1 NGLSFTGNFVKNAGR
16 RSVYMHSVNYNTTPS
31 SPSIIANNMIAGGI
45 QNGTVGD
52 GMYLNFVKH
61 LGIYHNSVLLDNAA
75 SGYAFA
81 VTTLQSRFLDVRN
94 NSFTYLG
101 GGNGY
106 AMAIGASIQ
115 DYTSDYNNLY
125 SNGKLARTGNTDR
138 LTLTDLSGGYNAA
151 GPLDLNSISQ
161 NPMYQSNTDL
171 HLNVASPLITNE
183 VPMIA
188 AVTTDFDGQ
197 NRQAMTAIGADEVNV
212 GPRVASSDLDVN
224 VYPNPFRTE
233 LKVAIKGAEGMVQ
246 LTLVDMMGRRI
257 FSQQVDAANL
267 ITLQPQV
274 QLSEGVYMLQVTHN
288 GTTSQYRVVKQ

>member
-45 QNGTVGD
+45 QNATVGD

-125 SNGKLARTGNTDR
+125 SNGNKFARTGNADR
-138 LTLTDLSGGYNAA
+138 QTIADLFGGALPID
-151 GPLDLNSISQ
+151 GNSFAL
-161 NPMYQSNTDL
+161 NPMYVSNTNL
-171 HLNVASPLITNE
+171 HLNPTSPLITNE
-183 VPMIA
+183 VAMIA
-188 AVTTDFDGQ
+188 AVTTDFDGDL
-197 NRQAMTAIGADEVNV
+197 RQAMTAIGADEVNV
-212 GPRVASSDLDVN
+212 GPRYASSDLDVN
-224 VYPNPFRTE
+224 VYPNPFQNE

-246 LTLVDMMGRRI
+246 LTLVDMMGRQI
-257 FSQQVDAANL
+257 FNQQVDAAAL
-267 ITLQPQV
+267 ITIQPQV
-274 QLSEGVYMLQVTHN
+274 QLSEGVYMLQVTQN
-288 GTTSQYRVVKQ
+288 GTTSQFRVVKQ